1 MPDHAAA
8 LVLAPKVALRRLG
21 EDQGAVM
28 VRFHDGQ
35 LFTCNDVT
43 AAFLEALDG
52 RRTFNAVVDHL
63 LESFEVDRA
72 ELVAD
77 LRPIAERLAAE
88 GLIRPADADADGP
101 GG

>member
-52 RRTFNAVVDHL
+52 RVDHL